1 MNADQKKWNLHLR
14 PSAFICGLIISLPR
28 LFAAGGLD
36 SLTDDTLLDELARR
50 NQTEL
55 LERAFE
61 VKDRPSVI
69 VVPVDYSENLKLTRR
84 LGQLLAH

>member
-1 MNADQKKWNLHLR
+1 VAERVESAADLK
-14 PSAFICGLIISLPR
+14 PA
-28 LFAAGGLD
+28 
-36 SLTDDTLLDELARR
+36 
-50 NQTEL
+50 